1 VIKKTE
7 INYSYEQILIDLNDS
22 PNLNQDSLTD
32 WIKYRSN
39 DSYGVTLEKTILTND
54 SLNLNQT
61 H

>member
-7 INYSYEQILIDLNDS
+7 INYSYEQILTDLNDS